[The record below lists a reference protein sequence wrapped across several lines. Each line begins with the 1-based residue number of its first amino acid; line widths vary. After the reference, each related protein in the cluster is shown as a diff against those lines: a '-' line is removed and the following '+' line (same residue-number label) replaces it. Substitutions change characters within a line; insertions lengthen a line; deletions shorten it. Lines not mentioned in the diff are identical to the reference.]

1 MADETEVCVARLDE
15 LTPGAMRQVEAG
27 GETILLCRDSDGD
40 GEGDG
45 AGVHAVGGR
54 CPHAGANLAEGVL
67 HGGRVICPWHKAAFC
82 VASGACLEPPA
93 VDDLP
98 RYQVRVAD
106 GRIFVRLPAVARSRA
121 GGAADDA
128 TDGRHFVIVGGG
140 AAGAVAAQ
148 TLRREGF
155 GGRVTMIDREGR
167 VPYDRTVLSK
177 YWLSGEQGAEKSP
190 LQPQRFYAGQAIGR
204 VAAKVVRADPAARVV
219 SCADGRVFAFDALLV
234 ASGGAP
240 KMPDIPGV
248 TLNGVFALRSRADA
262 EAILARA
269 ERSARAVVI
278 GASFIGMEVAASLR
292 ERGLDVVVV
301 ERRARRSSG
310 NWGRGSAARSSCCM

>member
-15 LTPGAMRQVEAG
+15 LAPGAMRQVEAG
-27 GETILLCRDSDGD
+27 GETILLCRDRDGD
-40 GEGDG
+40 GDGDGDG

-148 TLRREGF
+148 TLRA
-155 GGRVTMIDREGR
+155 GGVWRARSTMVDREPTGCRMTGR
-167 VPYDRTVLSK
+167 
-177 YWLSGEQGAEKSP
+177 
-190 LQPQRFYAGQAIGR
+190 
-204 VAAKVVRADPAARVV
+204 
-219 SCADGRVFAFDALLV
+219 C
-234 ASGGAP
+234 
-240 KMPDIPGV
+240 
-248 TLNGVFALRSRADA
+248 
-262 EAILARA
+262 
-269 ERSARAVVI
+269 
-278 GASFIGMEVAASLR
+278 
-292 ERGLDVVVV
+292 
-301 ERRARRSSG
+301 
-310 NWGRGSAARSSCCM
+310 